1 MKNIEFYTFEDQIWY
16 RTEDGNQHHLTESD
30 RDAIR
35 FIIEKFRE
43 FYPEALEASL
53 NEYKRCQANLP
64 HYQYRV
70 VLRLCKCNFGVI
82 DTNISDVDASGCF
95 HFEHVPCPLRGE
107 CKYENVFAILASIV
121 KYLMPKCE
129 CWNFCPEVFQ
139 DRKLQKSCAYPRT
152 PSITIF
158 GTRVSAL
165 ASTRNRNS
173 LHTPTNTIYSRRS
186 NNGEEKVR
194 RKVEHYA
201 DYRSHSGYGL
211 LKQETRRGE

>member
-1 MKNIEFYTFEDQIWY
+1 MTASPLALNISAYCRKKVAYLPRISLIAISMKNVEFYTFEDQIWY

-82 DTNISDVDASGCF
+82 DTHISDVDASGCF

-107 CKYENVFAILASIV
+107 CKFENIICHPKFNSKISDSEMRVIELLSRGLGRNQIADELCLSPHTVHNHIRNASVRIGV
-121 KYLMPKCE
+121 HKESELI
-129 CWNFCPEVFQ
+129 
-139 DRKLQKSCAYPRT
+139 AY
-152 PSITIF
+152 
-158 GTRVSAL
+158 AHKH
-165 ASTRNRNS
+165 S
-173 LHTPTNTIYSRRS
+173 LFK
-186 NNGEEKVR
+186 EE
-194 RKVEHYA
+194 
-201 DYRSHSGYGL
+201 
-211 LKQETRRGE
+211 

>member
-107 CKYENVFAILASIV
+107 CKYENVICHPRFNSKVSDAEMRVLELLSRGILR
-121 KYLMPKCE
+121 E
-129 CWNFCPEVFQ
+129 NH
-139 DRKLQKSCAYPRT
+139 D
-152 PSITIF
+152 
-158 GTRVSAL
+158 G
-165 ASTRNRNS
+165 
-173 LHTPTNTIYSRRS
+173 
-186 NNGEEKVR
+186 
-194 RKVEHYA
+194 
-201 DYRSHSGYGL
+201 
-211 LKQETRRGE
+211 